1 MSKWP
6 SVIRQTMLTPIIL
19 IVVLLV
25 MAALSYQFGTRA
37 FNRTAVEMFI
47 NIMVVVGLYVFVGNS
62 GLLSFGHISFMCL
75 GAYMTAWLA
84 IPPVMKSIT
93 LKGLPAWLLHT
104 QLPMWVATPISG
116 VFAALFA
123 LVVGRVIMRLSGI
136 AASIATFG
144 TARRRQQRL
153 FELGFGH
160 GRTRFDRRHPAD
172 HERVDR
178 LARCRRLRS
187 SIAYLYAISRSGLAL
202 RATRD
207 ESVAASASGIDIV
220 RERLIA
226 FVVSAFIIGIAG
238 ALYAHFLSIVN
249 PGAFYLRTTFIT
261 LSMLVVGGMYSLSGA
276 VTGVVT
282 ISVADRIV
290 PQPRKGHQPWR
301 THGRTAERGPGDR
314 DRHHHHRHPDVPADR
329 PHPQPGVLL
338 ARLADAATLVTPG
351 ADGDE
356 GTELKFTAQL
366 EEWLCVLRE
375 Y

>member
-1 MSKWP
+1 MPKRP
-6 SVIRQTMLTPIIL
+6 SVIRQTILTPIIL

-25 MAALSYQFGTRA
+25 MAALSYQFGSRA

-93 LKGLPAWLLHT
+93 LKGLPGWLLHT

-123 LVVGRVIMRLSGI
+123 LIVGRVIMRLSGI

-144 TARRRQQRL
+144 L
-153 FELGFGH
+153 LGVVNNVYSNWDSVTG
-160 GRTRFDRRHPAD
+160 GQGSIVGIPPTMNVWIGWLGAA
-172 HERVDR
+172 V
-178 LARCRRLRS
+178 AIV
-187 SIAYLYAISRSGLAL
+187 IAYLYAISRSGLAL

-249 PGAFYLRTTFIT
+249 PGAFYLRTTFVT

-282 ISVADRIV
+282 ISVLIELFRNLEKGISLGALKVALPNGVQEIAIGIITIV
-290 PQPRKGHQPWR
+290 ILIYLPTGLTRNQEFSWR
-301 THGRTAERGPGDR
+301 GWPMLRRLSRPVRTA
-314 DRHHHHRHPDVPADR
+314 VK
-329 PHPQPGVLL
+329 
-338 ARLADAATLVTPG
+338 
-351 ADGDE
+351 
-356 GTELKFTAQL
+356 ELN
-366 EEWLCVLRE
+366 
-375 Y
+375 

>member
-1 MSKWP
+1 MSKRP
-6 SVIRQTMLTPIIL
+6 SVIRQTIMTPILL
-19 IVVLLV
+19 IVVLLI
-25 MAALSYQFGTRA
+25 MATLSYQFGSRA

-93 LKGLPAWLLHT
+93 LKGLPTWLLHT

-116 VFAALFA
+116 VFAALVA

-144 TARRRQQRL
+144 L
-153 FELGFGH
+153 LGVVNNVYSNWDSVTG
-160 GRTRFDRRHPAD
+160 GQGSIVGIPPTMSVWIGWLGAA
-172 HERVDR
+172 V
-178 LARCRRLRS
+178 AIV
-187 SIAYLYAISRSGLAL
+187 IAYLYATSRSGLAL

-276 VTGVVT
+276 VTGVVA
-282 ISVADRIV
+282 ISVLIEFFRNLEKGISLGTLKVALPNGAQEIAIGIITIV
-290 PQPRKGHQPWR
+290 ILMYLPAGLTRNREFSWR
-301 THGRTAERGPGDR
+301 GWPMLRRLSRPVQTA
-314 DRHHHHRHPDVPADR
+314 VK
-329 PHPQPGVLL
+329 
-338 ARLADAATLVTPG
+338 
-351 ADGDE
+351 
-356 GTELKFTAQL
+356 ELN
-366 EEWLCVLRE
+366 
-375 Y
+375 

>member
-1 MSKWP
+1 MPNRP
-6 SVIRQTMLTPIIL
+6 SVIRQTILTPVVL
-19 IVVLLV
+19 IVILLV
-25 MAALSYQFGTRA
+25 MAALSYQFGSRA

-93 LKGLPAWLLHT
+93 LKGLPTWLLQT
-104 QLPMWVATPISG
+104 QLPMWIATPISG

-144 TARRRQQRL
+144 L
-153 FELGFGH
+153 LGVVNNVYSNWDSVTG
-160 GRTRFDRRHPAD
+160 GQGSIVGIPPTMNVWIGCLGAAIAI
-172 HERVDR
+172 V
-178 LARCRRLRS
+178 
-187 SIAYLYAISRSGLAL
+187 IAYLYSISRSGLAL

-226 FVVSAFIIGIAG
+226 FVVSAFIIGLAG

-276 VTGVVT
+276 VTGVVA
-282 ISVADRIV
+282 ISVLIELFRNLERGISLGALKFALPNGVQEIAIGIITIV
-290 PQPRKGHQPWR
+290 ILMYLPSGLARNREFSWR
-301 THGRTAERGPGDR
+301 GWPMQRRLSRPVRTA
-314 DRHHHHRHPDVPADR
+314 
-329 PHPQPGVLL
+329 LK
-338 ARLADAATLVTPG
+338 
-351 ADGDE
+351 
-356 GTELKFTAQL
+356 ELN
-366 EEWLCVLRE
+366 
-375 Y
+375 

>member
-1 MSKWP
+1 MPKRP
-6 SVIRQTMLTPIIL
+6 SVIRQTILTPIVL

-25 MAALSYQFGTRA
+25 MAALSYQFGSRA

-144 TARRRQQRL
+144 L
-153 FELGFGH
+153 LGVVNNVYSNWDSVTG
-160 GRTRFDRRHPAD
+160 GQG
-172 HERVDR
+172 
-178 LARCRRLRS
+178 
-187 SIAYLYAISRSGLAL
+187 SIVGIPPTMNVWIGWLGAAVAIVVAYLYAISRSGLAL

-276 VTGVVT
+276 VTGVVA
-282 ISVADRIV
+282 ISVLIELFRNLEKGISLGALKIALPNGIQEIAIGIITIV
-290 PQPRKGHQPWR
+290 ILMYLPTGLTRNQEFSWR
-301 THGRTAERGPGDR
+301 GWPMLRRLSRPVRTAK
-314 DRHHHHRHPDVPADR
+314 
-329 PHPQPGVLL
+329 
-338 ARLADAATLVTPG
+338 
-351 ADGDE
+351 
-356 GTELKFTAQL
+356 ELN
-366 EEWLCVLRE
+366 
-375 Y
+375 

>member
-1 MSKWP
+1 MSQRP
-6 SVIRQTMLTPIIL
+6 SVIRQTIVTPIIL

-25 MAALSYQFGTRA
+25 MAALTYQFGSRP

-47 NIMVVVGLYVFVGNS
+47 NIIVVVGLYVFVGNS

-93 LKGLPAWLLHT
+93 LKGLPTWLLHT

-144 TARRRQQRL
+144 L
-153 FELGFGH
+153 LGVVNNVYSNWDSVTG
-160 GRTRFDRRHPAD
+160 GQGSIVGIPPTMNAWIGWLGAA
-172 HERVDR
+172 V
-178 LARCRRLRS
+178 AIA
-187 SIAYLYAISRSGLAL
+187 IAYLYAISRSGLAL

-261 LSMLVVGGMYSLSGA
+261 LSMLVVGGMYSLTGA
-276 VTGVVT
+276 VTGVVV
-282 ISVADRIV
+282 ISAAIELFRNLE
-290 PQPRKGHQPWR
+290 KGISLDGLTLAIPN
-301 THGRTAERGPGDR
+301 
-314 DRHHHHRHPDVPADR
+314 
-329 PHPQPGVLL
+329 GVQEI
-338 ARLADAATLVTPG
+338 AVG
-351 ADGDE
+351 II
-356 GTELKFTAQL
+356 
-366 EEWLCVLRE
+366 
-375 Y
+375 

>member
-1 MSKWP
+1 MSKRP
-6 SVIRQTMLTPIIL
+6 SVIRQTILTPIVL
-19 IVVLLV
+19 IVVLLL
-25 MAALSYQFGTRA
+25 MAALTYQFGSRA

-62 GLLSFGHISFMCL
+62 GLLSFGHISFMCI

-93 LKGLPAWLLHT
+93 LKGLPTWLLHT

-144 TARRRQQRL
+144 L
-153 FELGFGH
+153 LGVVNNVYSNWDSVTG
-160 GRTRFDRRHPAD
+160 GQGSIVGIPPTMNVWIGWLGAAIAI
-172 HERVDR
+172 V
-178 LARCRRLRS
+178 
-187 SIAYLYAISRSGLAL
+187 IAYLYATSRSGLAL

-207 ESVAASASGIDIV
+207 ESIAASASGIDIV
-220 RERLIA
+220 RERLTA

-276 VTGVVT
+276 VTGVVA
-282 ISVADRIV
+282 ISVLIELFRNLEKGVSLGALKVALPNGAQEIAIGIITIV
-290 PQPRKGHQPWR
+290 ILMYLPTGLTRNREFSWR
-301 THGRTAERGPGDR
+301 GWPVLGRWSRPAPTA
-314 DRHHHHRHPDVPADR
+314 VK
-329 PHPQPGVLL
+329 
-338 ARLADAATLVTPG
+338 
-351 ADGDE
+351 
-356 GTELKFTAQL
+356 ELN
-366 EEWLCVLRE
+366 
-375 Y
+375 

>member
-1 MSKWP
+1 MPTRP
-6 SVIRQTMLTPIIL
+6 SVIRRTILTPIIL

-25 MAALSYQFGTRA
+25 MAALSYQFGSRA

-93 LKGLPAWLLHT
+93 LKGLPTWLLHT

-116 VFAALFA
+116 LFAALFA

-144 TARRRQQRL
+144 L
-153 FELGFGH
+153 LGVVNNVYSNWDSVTG
-160 GRTRFDRRHPAD
+160 GQGSIVGIPPTMNVWIGWLGAA
-172 HERVDR
+172 V
-178 LARCRRLRS
+178 AIV
-187 SIAYLYAISRSGLAL
+187 IAYLYAISRSGLAL

-276 VTGVVT
+276 VTGVVA
-282 ISVADRIV
+282 ISVLIELFRNLEKGISLGALKVALPNGVQEIAIGIITIV
-290 PQPRKGHQPWR
+290 ILMYLPTGLTRNQEFSWR
-301 THGRTAERGPGDR
+301 GWPMLRRWS
-314 DRHHHHRHPDVPADR
+314 R
-329 PHPQPGVLL
+329 PV
-338 ARLADAATLVTPG
+338 RAAVK
-351 ADGDE
+351 
-356 GTELKFTAQL
+356 ELN
-366 EEWLCVLRE
+366 
-375 Y
+375 